1 MVPDNAIRIKNVKL
15 FYNSTASIKDR
26 ETILNQYKVSHVLLN
41 YDRMKNNDVNR
52 VDNYYQDYLINDD
65 LISDMEK
72 LGDIVW
78 SNDTMILFKIK
89 EILPKKI
96 I

>member
-1 MVPDNAIRIKNVKL
+1 MVPDNAMRIKDVKL
-15 FYNSTASIKDR
+15 FYNSTSSIENRKI
-26 ETILNQYKVSHVLLN
+26 ILGKYKVSHVLLN
-41 YDRMKNNDVNR
+41 YDRMKNNNVNR

-78 SNDTMILFKIK
+78 SNNTMILFEIK
-89 EILPKKI
+89 EILPKEI

>member
-1 MVPDNAIRIKNVKL
+1 
-15 FYNSTASIKDR
+15 
-26 ETILNQYKVSHVLLN
+26 
-41 YDRMKNNDVNR
+41 MKNNNVNR

-78 SNDTMILFKIK
+78 RNDAMILFEIK
-89 EILPKKI
+89 EVLPKEI